1 MKKLGMIALA
11 ILLLAMDVV
20 SIDSVSTHST
30 VTRVRKLRVG
40 DSKHEVEHI
49 LGRPVSVFKPLPEAR
64 TNLVAA
70 LLSVGSETWAYG
82 SRLDLRQPFC
92 SEFPY
97 FYPFRLRLF
106 KPDSDDVA
114 IEFDSGG
121 RISKIVIP

>member
-11 ILLLAMDVV
+11 ILLSAMVVV
-20 SIDSVSTHST
+20 SIDSVVTHSK

-40 DSKHEVEHI
+40 DSKQEVEQI
-49 LGRPVSVFKPLPEAR
+49 LGRPVSVFKPLPQAR

-70 LLSVGSETWAYG
+70 LLGVGSETWAYG
-82 SRLDLRQPFC
+82 SRLDFHEPFH

-106 KPDSDDVA
+106 APDSDDVA
-114 IEFDSGG
+114 IE
-121 RISKIVIP
+121 